1 MGELTAIVFEDGFPG
16 PFYMQVPVQWS
27 SRAHFPAAR
36 SLTWMARNMCRTG
49 IDAKVVVNHFKCTKA
64 LSARNGI

>member
-1 MGELTAIVFEDGFPG
+1 MVFEDGFG
-16 PFYMQVPVQWS
+16 DPFYMQVSVQWS

-36 SLTWMARNMCRTG
+36 GLTWVSGNMCRAG